1 METNKNEQIVEEIHI
16 VDYKSEYESKIAT
29 AKTMIFDTGRDREL
43 LNGQWNYAVDQLDAF
58 LRGRWYKENRFDKNR
73 NTLPLD
79 YSYDEWPIMN
89 LPCCWN
95 NFKSEYMLYEGSMV
109 FTRRFYF
116 KKKGNER
123 VFLKVGAANYVCRV
137 FINKKYVGM
146 HRGGNTPFFIDITD
160 EIEEDNRIILQVDNT
175 RRADQVPTDNTDWF
189 NYGGVYR
196 DIALIR
202 VPRVFI
208 KDYQIGLVPD
218 GKFNKIFV
226 KLKLSEKVNKSA
238 TLHIDELGICREIV
252 ITDGEG
258 EAIIEAEVELWS
270 PNNVKLY
277 RTVVVSGEDEITDYI
292 GFREVR
298 VEGQDILLNG
308 ESIFLRGIS
317 CHEESVENGK
327 SLTDEER
334 IQNISIAHELS
345 CNFMRLAHYPH
356 HENSAI
362 LSDQNGM
369 LLWEEIPVYWAIQFE
384 KEATFEDASNQL
396 RELIRRDYNRA
407 SVIIWSVG
415 NENPDTDGRFK
426 FMTRLTEVVRAED
439 ANRLVSAACLVNFRN
454 NAIEDRLIKSLD
466 IIGQNEYCGWYVPDF
481 DSLIELFDNSKPD
494 KPVIITECGADALAH
509 QHGSIDDKGT
519 EECQA
524 NIYKL
529 QTTTIKEISYIKGM
543 TPWILYDFRC
553 PRRTS
558 IIQNYYNR
566 KGLLNPQKTHKKQA
580 FYVLQK
586 FYEEKKR
593 Q

>member
-137 FINKKYVGM
+137 FLNKKYVGM

-208 KDYQIGLVPD
+208 KDYQIGLVSD

-252 ITDGEG
+252 ITGGEG

-439 ANRLVSAACLVNFRN
+439 ATRLVSAACLVNFRN

-481 DSLIELFDNSKPD
+481 NSLIELFDNSKPD

-593 Q
+593 E

>member
-137 FINKKYVGM
+137 FLNKKYVGM

-208 KDYQIGLVPD
+208 KDYQIGLVSD

-252 ITDGEG
+252 ITGGEG

-439 ANRLVSAACLVNFRN
+439 ATSLVSAACLGNFRN

-481 DSLIELFDNSKPD
+481 NSLIELFDNSKPD

-593 Q
+593 E

>member
-137 FINKKYVGM
+137 FLNKKYVGM

-208 KDYQIGLVPD
+208 KDYQIGLVSD

-252 ITDGEG
+252 ITGGEG

-439 ANRLVSAACLVNFRN
+439 ATRLVSAACLVNFRN

-481 DSLIELFDNSKPD
+481 NSLIELFDNSKPD

-524 NIYKL
+524 NIYQL

-593 Q
+593 E

>member
-137 FINKKYVGM
+137 FLNKKYVGM

-208 KDYQIGLVPD
+208 KDYQIGLVSD

-439 ANRLVSAACLVNFRN
+439 ATRLVSAACLVNFRN

-481 DSLIELFDNSKPD
+481 NSLIELFDNSKPD

-593 Q
+593 E